1 MSIKFPTLPKRP
13 TKLYAPSSYWEASA
27 QERAKICNGRN
38 MIIPIKQII
47 LEEGFFAKVKPFN
60 VGPNMGQKFL
70 SNVSSHTKAEIQKT
84 KARIKQL
91 DFEASVN
98 RKLDEL
104 RARPGFGDISSP
116 TNPTPIQQPQT
127 KSSQPAATFN
137 STKIRPRDIN
147 NPYNRYIEIY
157 KNA

>member
-1 MSIKFPTLPKRP
+1 
-13 TKLYAPSSYWEASA
+13 
-27 QERAKICNGRN
+27 

-47 LEEGFFAKVKPFN
+47 LEEGFNSLFAKVKPFN
-60 VGPNMGQKFL
+60 VGSTMGQKFL
-70 SNVSSHTKAEIQKT
+70 SDVSNHTKAEIQKT

-98 RKLDEL
+98 KKLDEL
-104 RARPGFGDISSP
+104 RARPGFGDIS
-116 TNPTPIQQPQT
+116 NPTPIQQPQAQPA
-127 KSSQPAATFN
+127 QPAATFN
-137 STKIRPRDIN
+137 STKIQPRDIN

>member
-1 MSIKFPTLPKRP
+1 
-13 TKLYAPSSYWEASA
+13 
-27 QERAKICNGRN
+27 

-47 LEEGFFAKVKPFN
+47 LEEGFNSLFAKVKPFN
-60 VGPNMGQKFL
+60 VGSTMGQKFL
-70 SNVSSHTKAEIQKT
+70 SDVSSHTKAEIQKT

-98 RKLDEL
+98 KKLDEL
-104 RARPGFGDISSP
+104 RARPGFGDISNLS
-116 TNPTPIQQPQT
+116 NPTLVQQPQARP
-127 KSSQPAATFN
+127 SQPAATFN
-137 STKIRPRDIN
+137 STKIQPRDIN